1 MWTGVGYIDITC
13 EQEQCRHKVLCVEK
27 CSLRAICTFSSL
39 YSQYL
44 LNAGVVMGLLVCCWS
59 LHVCCGGMCSR
70 LYWDGEA
77 VFTSPHMVL

>member
-1 MWTGVGYIDITC
+1 MLGTLTLHVNRSSVAIKSC
-13 EQEQCRHKVLCVEK
+13 VLK
-27 CSLRAICTFSSL
+27 TCSLRAICTFSSL

-44 LNAGVVMGLLVCCWS
+44 LNTGVVMGLLVCCWS